1 MQGLE
6 IFPFLPN
13 GKQQQ
18 QQGVCGAVDAL
29 AVMDEPAQGDRNI
42 VADWLWFLAVQEPGR
57 GALPAH
63 HLDEAVGTGR
73 GGCFSLVRD
82 QS

>member
-13 GKQQQ
+13 RKQQQ
-18 QQGVCGAVDAL
+18 QRGVCGAADAL
-29 AVMDEPAQGDRNI
+29 AVMDEPAQGDRDA
-42 VADWLWFLAVQEPGR
+42 VADWLWFLSCLGTRQR
-57 GALPAH
+57 GSPAH
-63 HLDEAVGTGR
+63 HLHETVGTGT
-73 GGCFSLVRD
+73 GGCFSLVGD